1 MGCGT
6 CKGKKSDKVKNNGSD
21 KGTNNLIDN
30 SLQTGQFKGN
40 FLLKLLALLILLIT
54 WPLITVVLFFII
66 IVNFFFIGKNG
77 KRDGGKIVSDTF
89 QRMVAKYGTR
99 KEKRLMKRRKKELEG
114 KGDYSDDSELLD
126 IEVFET
132 EENNKND
139 DEK

>member
-21 KGTNNLIDN
+21 KGTNNLIEN
-30 SLQTGQFKGN
+30 
-40 FLLKLLALLILLIT
+40 ILREQ
-54 WPLITVVLFFII
+54 
-66 IVNFFFIGKNG
+66 N
-77 KRDGGKIVSDTF
+77 GGKIVSDTF